1 MREQTLAVL
10 SVLTIG
16 VGVAVTGFFPTAFGF
31 YATTVLKSLGFHYY
45 ETAAQSLALQWFD
58 KAVAPSRLGRISA
71 IASVATIVAYGL
83 IFLTWKW
90 FALDFVWVF
99 LASGTVAAAIGLAV
113 WLTFPYFA
121 GGTAQHKHLVIRR
134 RYLGDI
140 VLLGPV
146 FRNLRLHWPGAHLA
160 AVAEPA
166 QASFGPSPVEA
177 ALAAYGADPSVRF
190 AEPSDVNCDNTP

>member
-1 MREQTLAVL
+1 MAACAVNCA
-10 SVLTIG
+10 SACSEYGSFTAFGCDFTPSCATTTGG
-16 VGVAVTGFFPTAFGF
+16 VAGSGVAVTGFFPTAFGF

-99 LASGTVAAAIGLAV
+99 LASGTVAAVVL
-113 WLTFPYFA
+113 PYRWMLM
-121 GGTAQHKHLVIRR
+121 T
-134 RYLGDI
+134 
-140 VLLGPV
+140 
-146 FRNLRLHWPGAHLA
+146 
-160 AVAEPA
+160 
-166 QASFGPSPVEA
+166 
-177 ALAAYGADPSVRF
+177 
-190 AEPSDVNCDNTP
+190 T